1 MGGSTGTP
9 APGATLP
16 RVECALG
23 ANEVLARLSAASKR
37 GRLPGFENHNAGGV
51 LFSVSA
57 FGQPFDGILEARALD
72 GTAAATT
79 LLRFECRLVR
89 RMPLIFAAAL
99 LLTVWP
105 GVYFMDQLMIQ
116 LAPGWREAM
125 PATWVW
131 YLPLT
136 VLPIPWLWASMMR
149 RTRRSVAESAR
160 SAIERIAREVD
171 GRVV

>member
-1 MGGSTGTP
+1 MGGSAGTP
-9 APGATLP
+9 GARLP

-23 ANEVLARLSAASKR
+23 ANEIRARLSAASKR
-37 GRLPGFENHNAGGV
+37 GRLPGFENHKSGGV

-57 FGQPFDGILEARALD
+57 FGQPFDGILEARTVD
-72 GTAAATT
+72 GTDAATT
-79 LLRFECRLVR
+79 LLRFECRVAR
-89 RMPLIFAAAL
+89 RMLLMFAAAL
-99 LLTVWP
+99 LVTVWP

-116 LAPGWREAM
+116 LAPGWREAL

-136 VLPIPWLWASMMR
+136 VLPIPWLWVSVMR

-160 SAIERIAREVD
+160 TTIDRIAREVD
-171 GRVV
+171 GRVI